1 MWTINTEYAGSLGAF
16 WAHVLDVGFFHIL
29 ASAWGPVLWGTE
41 AGWMIVGV
49 FAAVQLLLMRLV
61 PGRRFQGPVT
71 PNGHVPEYRANGVAC
86 LTITLALFVLGA
98 FVLDWFE
105 PTIVYD
111 NFAGIIGAL
120 NVFSLAF
127 CLFLYGKGRFFP
139 SGPDSSLSGNFI
151 FDYYWG
157 TELYPRVLRWDVK
170 QFTNCRFGLMAWPII
185 ILSFAS
191 RQAEVHG
198 LSDSMVVTLIIML
211 VYLVKFFIWEPGYLR
226 SIDIMHD
233 RAGFMICWGCLVWV
247 PAIYTSPVL
256 YLVNH
261 PNHLGLIPSIVIAV
275 LGVTAVLINY
285 LADRQRQTIRETGG
299 KCRIWGREPRIIHA
313 RYRTEDGVERKTV
326 LLASGW
332 WGLARH
338 FHYCAEILASFL
350 WTVPALFFDVTP
362 YFYVIFLTILLAHRS
377 LRDEQRCQQK
387 YGVFW
392 DKYCSLVP
400 SRIIPG
406 LKF

>member
-1 MWTINTEYAGSLGAF
+1 M
-16 WAHVLDVGFFHIL
+16 V
-29 ASAWGPVLWGTE
+29 
-41 AGWMIVGV
+41 
-49 FAAVQLLLMRLV
+49 
-61 PGRRFQGPVT
+61 
-71 PNGHVPEYRANGVAC
+71 
-86 LTITLALFVLGA
+86 
-98 FVLDWFE
+98 
-105 PTIVYD
+105 
-111 NFAGIIGAL
+111 
-120 NVFSLAF
+120 
-127 CLFLYGKGRFFP
+127 
-139 SGPDSSLSGNFI
+139 
-151 FDYYWG
+151 
-157 TELYPRVLRWDVK
+157 
-170 QFTNCRFGLMAWPII
+170 TNCRFGLMAWPLI
-185 ILSFAS
+185 ILSFAF

-256 YLVNH
+256 YLVDH
-261 PNHLGLIPSIVIAV
+261 PNHLGLIPSIVIAA

-285 LADRQRQTIRETGG
+285 LADRQRQAIRETSG
-299 KCRIWGREPRIIHA
+299 KCRIWGREPRTIHA
-313 RYRTEDGVERKTV
+313 RYRTEDGVERQTV
-326 LLASGW
+326 LQASGW

-338 FHYCAEILASFL
+338 FHYCAEILAAFL

-387 YGVFW
+387 YGAFW
-392 DKYCSLVP
+392 DEYCSLVP
-400 SRIIPG
+400 SRVIPG